1 MKEQGLK
8 KWVVDPVNKTL
19 TVFIRGTDGKYARGV
34 VYAGED
40 VLKTSLFEGLE
51 IKMEEVF
58 EER

>member
-8 KWVVDPVNKTL
+8 KWVVDPAHKTL
-19 TVFIRGTDGKYARGV
+19 TVFILGGDGTYARGV
-34 VYAGED
+34 VYAGKD
-40 VLKTSLFEGLE
+40 ILKTALFEGLE